1 MIVIVRQEYLT
12 GETADR
18 DWWVGPDLH
27 CGVAALDP
35 SIVNLFQIADVH
47 SV

>member
-1 MIVIVRQEYLT
+1 MTVIVRHEYLT

-27 CGVAALDP
+27 CGVASRDP